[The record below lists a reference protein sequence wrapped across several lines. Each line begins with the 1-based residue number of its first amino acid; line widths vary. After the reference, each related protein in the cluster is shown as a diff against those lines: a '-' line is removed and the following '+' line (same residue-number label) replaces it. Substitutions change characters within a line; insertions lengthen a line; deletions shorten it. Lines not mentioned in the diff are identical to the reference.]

1 MGSEAEQASGK
12 GDLAT
17 LYQTTRHQS
26 GKSSTRIKPVKDDSG
41 KSITKEVEQR
51 KHWAEHFKRLLNRPP
66 PTTRPTIPTTE
77 AELPVNIDPP
87 TKSEV
92 LNAIKILKVGKAA
105 GPDGIPAEA
114 LKMDPETTADLMTPL
129 LEKVWKEGELPKKGD
144 LSKCKNWCGIM
155 LLSIPRKILSRIIL
169 QRIKQ
174 ALVEK
179 LRPEQAGFTRNKSCV
194 DQIIIIEQSLEWQSP
209 LYLNFIDF
217 EKAFDSVDREA
228 FGDYFAT
235 TGSHRHLY
243 ISSNSYTTMLHTK

>member
-1 MGSEAEQASGK
+1 VKKSAREDKRKYYETMANEAEQAAGK

-17 LYQTTRHQS
+17 LYQTTRHLS
-26 GKSSTRIKPVKDDSG
+26 GKSSTQIKPIKDDNG

-92 LNAIKILKVGKAA
+92 LNAIKMLKTGKAA

-129 LEKVWKEGELPKKGD
+129 LEKVWKEGKVPEDWKNGYLFKLPKKGD
-144 LSKCKNWCGIM
+144 LSQCKN
-155 LLSIPRKILSRIIL
+155 
-169 QRIKQ
+169 
-174 ALVEK
+174 
-179 LRPEQAGFTRNKSCV
+179 
-194 DQIIIIEQSLEWQSP
+194 
-209 LYLNFIDF
+209 
-217 EKAFDSVDREA
+217 
-228 FGDYFAT
+228 
-235 TGSHRHLY
+235 
-243 ISSNSYTTMLHTK
+243 